1 MIEACNS
8 NRCSSKTFRRLEA
21 YRIRTSFDIIDCE
34 ATITSA
40 HEIIEQLQKKA
51 SNEIT
56 ELGCNL
62 VVSTAGTLGKIIFE
76 SFFLSLFYFFF

>member
-21 YRIRTSFDIIDCE
+21 YRIRTSYDIRDCE
-34 ATITSA
+34 ATLTNA

-51 SNEIT
+51 NNEIT
-56 ELGCNL
+56 KLGLKL
-62 VVSTAGTLGKIIFE
+62 VVSAAGTMGKIILKVSWF
-76 SFFLSLFYFFF
+76 